1 MSNTTKTPSIKSIN
15 PFNNEVVK
23 EFELMS
29 PEKVASIIDKADQA
43 FKSWKNTSIEER
55 ATIMHKMAS
64 LMRDKKENLGKLA
77 TLEMGKVLAQAIG
90 EVKICAA
97 IFDYYADNAAEF
109 LADKPLEVPHGEAF
123 LSYEPIG
130 VILSVQPWNFPF
142 YQMTR
147 SAAAH
152 ITAGNAMVLKHSS
165 NVPQCAQMMEDLFKE
180 AGLPDGVYTNLFV
193 AGKDIEPIVENPK
206 IKAVTLTGSEPAGAS
221 IATAAAKLVKKSTL
235 ELGGSDPFIVL
246 EDADVQLAVNTAV
259 QGRMANGGQVCT
271 SPKRIIV
278 ASGIYEEFLAKTKE
292 AFAQIKVGNPM
303 DSDTTLGPLSTEK
316 AAEDVLAQI
325 KKAAEQG
332 ATIELGGKRIDR
344 VGAFLEPT
352 LITDITPKM
361 DLYFEE
367 VFGPVMMVYKYETIE
382 EALEIANAT
391 EFGLGGTVFGTDTK
405 KAVEVARKI
414 DSGMIYINHAT
425 SVAPQLPFGGTKK
438 SGYGREQAIEG
449 LLEFVNIK
457 LIRTTSP
464 DQPF

>member
-1 MSNTTKTPSIKSIN
+1 M
-15 PFNNEVVK
+15 
-23 EFELMS
+23 
-29 PEKVASIIDKADQA
+29 
-43 FKSWKNTSIEER
+43 
-55 ATIMHKMAS
+55 
-64 LMRDKKENLGKLA
+64 
-77 TLEMGKVLAQAIG
+77 
-90 EVKICAA
+90 
-97 IFDYYADNAAEF
+97 
-109 LADKPLEVPHGEAF
+109 
-123 LSYEPIG
+123 
-130 VILSVQPWNFPF
+130 
-142 YQMTR
+142 
-147 SAAAH
+147 
-152 ITAGNAMVLKHSS
+152 
-165 NVPQCAQMMEDLFKE
+165 
-180 AGLPDGVYTNLFV
+180 
-193 AGKDIEPIVENPK
+193 
-206 IKAVTLTGSEPAGAS
+206 
-221 IATAAAKLVKKSTL
+221 
-235 ELGGSDPFIVL
+235 
-246 EDADVQLAVNTAV
+246 
-259 QGRMANGGQVCT
+259 
-271 SPKRIIV
+271 
-278 ASGIYEEFLAKTKE
+278 
-292 AFAQIKVGNPM
+292 
-303 DSDTTLGPLSTEK
+303 
-316 AAEDVLAQI
+316 AQI

>member
-1 MSNTTKTPSIKSIN
+1 MSSTTKSSSIKSVN

-23 EFELMS
+23 EFEAMS
-29 PEKVASIIDKADQA
+29 KEQVSSIIDKADEA
-43 FKSWKNTSIEER
+43 FKKWKHSSMEER
-55 ATIMHKMAS
+55 SKIMHKVAS
-64 LMRDKKENLGKLA
+64 LMRDKKEELGKLA

-109 LADKPLEVPHGEAF
+109 LADKPLKVPHGEAF

-142 YQMTR
+142 YQITR

-152 ITAGNAMVLKHSS
+152 ITAGNTMVLKHAS
-165 NVPQCAQMMEDLFKE
+165 NVPQCAQMMEDIFRE

-193 AGKDIEPIVENPK
+193 SGKDIEPIVANPK

-221 IATAAAKLVKKSTL
+221 IATAAAKVVKKSTL

-246 EDADVQLAVNTAV
+246 EDADVALAAKTAV

-278 ASGIYEEFLAKTKE
+278 AASIYDEFLSKTKE
-292 AFAQIKVGNPM
+292 GFAQIKVGNPM
-303 DSDTTLGPLSTEK
+303 DADTTLGPLSSEK

-325 KKAAEQG
+325 QKAAEQG
-332 ATIELGGKRIDR
+332 ANIVLGGKRMDR
-344 VGAFLEPT
+344 PGAFLEPT
-352 LITDITPKM
+352 LVTDITPEM
-361 DLYFEE
+361 DMYVEE
-367 VFGPVMMVYKYETIE
+367 VFGPVVMLYKYETLE

-391 EFGLGGTVFGTDTK
+391 PFGLGGTVFGTDTE
-405 KAVEVARKI
+405 KAVEVARKV
-414 DSGMIYINHAT
+414 DSGMVYINHAT
-425 SVAPQLPFGGTKK
+425 SVAPQLPFGGTKH

-457 LIRTTSP
+457 MIRTTSP
-464 DQPF
+464 DKPF

>member
-1 MSNTTKTPSIKSIN
+1 MSTTKETSTIKSVN

-23 EFELMS
+23 EFEAMS
-29 PEKVASIIDKADQA
+29 SEQVASIIDKADEA
-43 FKSWKNTSIEER
+43 FKTWKNSSIKER
-55 ATIMHKMAS
+55 SEIMHKVSAIM
-64 LMRDKKENLGKLA
+64 LDKKVELGKLA
-77 TLEMGKVLAQAIG
+77 TLEMGKVLGQAIG

-97 IFDYYADNAAEF
+97 IFEYYATNATEL
-109 LADKPLEVPHGEAF
+109 LADKPLKVPDGDAF
-123 LSYEPIG
+123 LTYEPIG

-152 ITAGNAMVLKHSS
+152 LTAGNTMVLKHAS
-165 NVPQCAQMMEDLFKE
+165 NVPQCAQMMEDIFKE
-180 AGLPDGVYTNLFV
+180 AGLPDGVYTNLYV
-193 AGKDIEPIVENPK
+193 SGKDIEPIVANPK
-206 IKAVTLTGSEPAGAS
+206 IKGVTLTGSKPAGAS
-221 IATAAAKLVKKSTL
+221 IAEAAAKVVKKSTL

-246 EDADVQLAVNTAV
+246 EDADVQLAVETAV

-278 ASGIYEEFLAKTKE
+278 AGKIYDEFLEKTKE
-292 AFAQIKVGNPM
+292 AFGKIVVGDPM
-303 DSDTTLGPLSTEK
+303 EKATTLGPLSSEK

-325 KKAAEQG
+325 KNAAEQG
-332 ATIELGGKRIDR
+332 ANIALGGKRMNR
-344 VGAFLEPT
+344 PGAFLEPT
-352 LITDITPKM
+352 LITDITPEM

-367 VFGPVMMVYKYETIE
+367 VFGPVMMLYRYETIE
-382 EALEIANAT
+382 DALEIANGT

-414 DSGMIYINHAT
+414 DSGMVYINHAT
-425 SVAPQLPFGGTKK
+425 GVAPQLPFGGTKS
-438 SGYGREQAIEG
+438 SGYGREQAKEG

-464 DQPF
+464 DKPF